1 YDRYEKAMSGVYE
14 VQPQQT
20 EQPQQQTVQSK
31 PKEKSKSVQQDIDVP
46 FSPLAGTVSEES
58 ASQVV
63 NGKSLKDIVNGTGDI
78 QVPLKPHGVENG
90 IQGIPVYDITSRPE
104 QYISEAKPYMEEE
117 KRISREFTPKPVT
130 DASDIYSNY
139 SNRFSLTERG
149 KQLSDELAGIS
160 EDIQK
165 KYMQEFLSS
174 DEYNLKFK
182 QKGDELNKK
191 VSSVFN
197 KLYTKKIENEIR
209 PYQDKIK
216 KELSVLYN
224 NASRKYVNE
233 FLNSEG
239 YLNLSRRFKG
249 DELNKKANELFDMLY
264 SEKIEAEI
272 KPQIDKY
279 NKELNTLNKTLYD
292 RYNKEYQ
299 NTKEYKKISEEN
311 KAYNNEVNETF
322 TKLYSDKINA
332 DMKPYYEAYNDEVF
346 KRYGDRIK
354 SETTNFA
361 KQSVKDH
368 LTQLSS
374 NIEKDLEESQK
385 QYRVS
390 AGEGGNLMLL
400 NAAKNLTEETQ
411 KIVAEAGKKGKTG
424 ILSSLGRGISDAT
437 TLDNWSFGLV
447 GAVDS
452 RLLQKTIDKYE
463 RGEQLNEAEQALL
476 DASATN
482 MAVNAYFSSD
492 LSRAYKAGQVM
503 GQSIPFMLE
512 FAVNPIS
519 ATGNAMAKSILLY
532 GLKRFGSKAVNKA
545 TKFAARLTTD
555 AIAAAGMTAT
565 TGLARVAEGTIDRQ
579 TGNVKFDFD
588 ENGKLVYAGR
598 EGQMGFGEALGKS
611 FASTAIENQSE
622 MVFGA
627 FSGIGSKIWKTIEKY
642 IPGGVAGIMDNAI
655 MGKAGD
661 IYHKVFSNPVAAEAM
676 KRAQFHGL
684 VGEYMEEMYSNLAHI
699 PLGEMTLEEAIDL
712 DNNIDII
719 YGLAPISVAFA
730 AIGLGGLAKEKVQNR
745 KRLNAAINNA
755 TEVERKR
762 IEELQQLVKNG
773 GGNEDIKSFIK
784 RIIASNEFTAE
795 QKKNVIRA
803 AFITAQ
809 NKAVE
814 EIEDARDKELKENY
828 AAAIE
833 EGSATYMMHKP
844 EEMRQTV
851 LRREVAE
858 QRLLESDFTPEDIQD
873 IKNTPVEER
882 NRILSEFDD
891 ADIKK
896 ITDFFNAYDREES
909 LNYTL
914 DKAHELE
921 VDEARSHLKDITLPN
936 NTVTIVPLGQYGTEQ
951 AQYGIVVS
959 GIDAQGNP
967 TQSNGAVVTYPV
979 QMVNGTPDFSTIDKD
994 NPIVAIPKSYTDAMV
1009 FSPDEAFNGM
1019 LTAYQQDAAILEGTP
1034 IVPGAQFPVMLD
1046 DGSMQNITVAGTAPT
1061 GESVVV
1067 LPDGKTVN
1075 MPADELSMRKR
1086 NAEIAPIMAEYAEEE
1101 QIQQQAV
1108 QEAEVAGYS
1117 PETLKSKPF
1126 KDEELIINGQKAYVT
1141 DYVEGPENLESV
1153 TVAFFDG
1160 KDSGGTPLRVE
1171 SITAREYY

>member
-1 YDRYEKAMSGVYE
+1 MSKDTLSSLYNVLIKKGYTTREIGDETTFRALMADKQIRRRFYDKVVSRGDFRIGDYDRYEKALSAVYG
-14 VQPQQT
+14 
-20 EQPQQQTVQSK
+20 EQSEQQTVQSK
-31 PKEKSKSVQQDIDVP
+31 PKEKSKSAQQDIDVP

-117 KRISREFTPKPVT
+117 KRISGEFTPKPVV
-130 DASDIYSNY
+130 DASDIYLNY
-139 SNRFSLTERG
+139 SSRFSLTERG
-149 KQLSDELAGIS
+149 KQLSSELAGVS
-160 EDIQK
+160 EEIQK

-174 DEYNLKFK
+174 DEYNRKFK

-191 VSSVFN
+191 VDSAFN
-197 KLYTKKIENEIR
+197 NLYSEKIENELR

-216 KELSVLYN
+216 KEFGVLYN
-224 NASRKYVNE
+224 NTSRKYVNE

-239 YLNLSRRFKG
+239 YLNLRRKFKG
-249 DELNKKANELFDMLY
+249 DELNKKANELFDILY
-264 SEKIEAEI
+264 SEKIEEEL

-279 NKELNTLNKTLYD
+279 DKELNALNKNLYD
-292 RYNKEYQ
+292 RYNKEFL
-299 NTKEYKKISEEN
+299 NTEVYKKITEEN
-311 KAYNNEVNETF
+311 EAYNKEVNETF
-322 TKLYSDKINA
+322 AKLYSDRINA

-346 KRYGDRIK
+346 SRYGDKIK
-354 SETTNFA
+354 SETTDFA
-361 KQSVKDH
+361 KQTVKEY

-374 NIEKDLEESQK
+374 NIKNSLEESQK

-400 NAAKNLTEETQ
+400 NAAKNLTEETER
-411 KIVAEAGKKGKTG
+411 IVAEAGKKGKTG
-424 ILSSLGRGISDAT
+424 MLSSLARGIWDGT
-437 TLDNWSFGLV
+437 TLDNWSFGLTEL
-447 GAVDS
+447 VDN

-492 LSRAYKAGQVM
+492 LSRAYKAGQVT

-512 FAVNPIS
+512 FAINPIS
-519 ATGNAMAKSILLY
+519 ASGSTLAKGLLNY
-532 GLKRFGSKAVNKA
+532 GLKRFGKKAANKA
-545 TKFAARLTTD
+545 MEIAARLTGD
-555 AIAAAGMTAT
+555 AVAAAGMTAT
-565 TGLARVAEGTIDRQ
+565 TGLGRVGAGAIDRQ
-579 TGNVKFDFD
+579 IGNVKFDFD
-588 ENGKLVYAGR
+588 DKGKLVYAGR

-622 MVFGA
+622 MVFNA

-655 MGKAGD
+655 MGKASD
-661 IYHKVFSNPVAAEAM
+661 IYNKAFSNPVVTEAM

-684 VGEYMEEMYSNLAHI
+684 IGEYMEEMYSNLAHI
-699 PLGEMTLEEAIDL
+699 PLGEMTLEEATDL
-712 DNNIDII
+712 DNNIDTFL
-719 YGLAPISVAFA
+719 GLAPTSVAFA

-762 IEELQQLVKNG
+762 IEELQQLVKDG

-814 EIEDARDKELKENY
+814 EIEDARGKELKENY

-833 EGSATYMMHKP
+833 EGSATYMMHNP
-844 EEMRQTV
+844 EEMRRTV

-858 QRLLESDFTPEDIQD
+858 QRLLDSGFTAEDIED

-882 NRILSEFDD
+882 SLILSEFDD

-896 ITDFFNAYDREES
+896 VTDFFNA
-909 LNYTL
+909 
-914 DKAHELE
+914 
-921 VDEARSHLKDITLPN
+921 
-936 NTVTIVPLGQYGTEQ
+936 
-951 AQYGIVVS
+951 
-959 GIDAQGNP
+959 
-967 TQSNGAVVTYPV
+967 
-979 QMVNGTPDFSTIDKD
+979 
-994 NPIVAIPKSYTDAMV
+994 
-1009 FSPDEAFNGM
+1009 
-1019 LTAYQQDAAILEGTP
+1019 
-1034 IVPGAQFPVMLD
+1034 
-1046 DGSMQNITVAGTAPT
+1046 
-1061 GESVVV
+1061 
-1067 LPDGKTVN
+1067 
-1075 MPADELSMRKR
+1075 
-1086 NAEIAPIMAEYAEEE
+1086 
-1101 QIQQQAV
+1101 
-1108 QEAEVAGYS
+1108 
-1117 PETLKSKPF
+1117 
-1126 KDEELIINGQKAYVT
+1126 
-1141 DYVEGPENLESV
+1141 
-1153 TVAFFDG
+1153 
-1160 KDSGGTPLRVE
+1160 
-1171 SITAREYY
+1171 